1 MQVVPTSNNAGNCS
15 SIVNLYYALTFL
27 NIRIQSGQNPAH
39 RVYVMHN
46 QVLWDPTQPK
56 ISKLAFVRP
65 IVLQLADLFLVNVG
79 QLIGDGDRFLLIVG
93 VETYMLVK
101 QVNLTVAS
109 LKKETSGIVSI
120 YAILLL

>member
-1 MQVVPTSNNAGNCS
+1 
-15 SIVNLYYALTFL
+15 
-27 NIRIQSGQNPAH
+27 
-39 RVYVMHN
+39 
-46 QVLWDPTQPK
+46 
-56 ISKLAFVRP
+56 
-65 IVLQLADLFLVNVG
+65 VNVG